1 MCYARR
7 ITDVASRDLRNNTR
21 ALLERVEAG
30 EAITITVAGRP
41 VAVLQPVGRRPRW
54 LGRDE
59 FVRRV
64 VPYQAD
70 AALRGDLAELAP
82 DTTDDLPV
90 L

>member
-1 MCYARR
+1 MA
-7 ITDVASRDLRNNTR
+7 DVASRDLRNNTR

-41 VAVLQPVGRRPRW
+41 VAVLQPIGRRPQW

-70 AALRGDLAELAP
+70 PALQRDLTELGP
-82 DTTDDLPV
+82 DSTDDLPQ